1 MNLKNSDDST
11 GSRSSFDFKT
21 RHFIYNISFKDKITS
36 YFYFLFNKIIS
47 KINKSAAVQFTL
59 KSSTTSLLKK
69 GWRDPL
75 VLVFTDLN
83 ISKEI
88 LVLSQ
93 LQTNG

>member
-1 MNLKNSDDST
+1 MCTNAVPIHLILVDNAFITYSFNQNIKISVQKGLT
-11 GSRSSFDFKT
+11 KIKLFHKSR
-21 RHFIYNISFKDKITS
+21 
-36 YFYFLFNKIIS
+36 
-47 KINKSAAVQFTL
+47 SAAVQITL

-75 VLVFTDLN
+75 MLVFTDLK

-93 LQTNG
+93 LITTG

>member
-1 MNLKNSDDST
+1 MKGFTNIKLFQKN
-11 GSRSSFDFKT
+11 R
-21 RHFIYNISFKDKITS
+21 
-36 YFYFLFNKIIS
+36 
-47 KINKSAAVQFTL
+47 SAAVQFSTL

-69 GWRDPL
+69 GWQDPL
-75 VLVFTDLN
+75 MLVFTDLN